1 MLRFMVS
8 QSQTQLSNLIE
19 LNFCFTGI
27 RVIIDET
34 AGNEEGS
41 GVVWSETGFF
51 NTMPFLWFIF
61 SPWPLSFC
69 LP

>member
-27 RVIIDET
+27 RVIMFLSNDMTKHI
-34 AGNEEGS
+34 AFYNGKQVYCIFLNQL
-41 GVVWSETGFF
+41 VVT
-51 NTMPFLWFIF
+51 
-61 SPWPLSFC
+61 PLLC
-69 LP
+69 P